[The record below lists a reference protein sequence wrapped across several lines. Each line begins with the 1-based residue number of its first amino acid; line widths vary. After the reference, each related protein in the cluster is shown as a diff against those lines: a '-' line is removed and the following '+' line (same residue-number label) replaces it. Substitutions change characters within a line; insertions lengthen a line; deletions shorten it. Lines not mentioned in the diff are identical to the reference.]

1 MARLEAKIGNIEN
14 ARKIFSQSNEKCPK
28 NLHLLHA
35 WGHLEQV
42 CLLYV
47 LSATCNYIYLLI
59 LSYYYYYYYDCCPL
73 QKHGNIDVARDC
85 WSRALELD
93 PLNAYVCHAL
103 SNLEKRLRNFDRARE
118 VLTNVVNR
126 RPTAALCVSLAE
138 LERALGRPEEARD
151 VLLSGIENCQTEK
164 STLLLSLAWLEEDAF
179 DKPDEAA
186 AMIDEALHLDSKNI
200 RVYIAKASI
209 LLRQQKVSE
218 ARAVLQACAGLK
230 SDDGQH
236 YTMWSTLE
244 LEDGNPSEARTI
256 LQEGARL
263 YPGDQFLLQRWG
275 TLESRLGNIE
285 KARELFAKSVLIQP
299 HAPTFVA
306 WAILEEGEGIK
317 VTVLLLMKHS
327 IYVYICICIDD
338 IIIFVLFSSGAKQ
351 ILLLEQSEYDES
363 PEF

>member
-1 MARLEAKIGNIEN
+1 
-14 ARKIFSQSNEKCPK
+14 
-28 NLHLLHA
+28 
-35 WGHLEQV
+35 
-42 CLLYV
+42 LYV
-47 LSATCNYIYLLI
+47 FTLYLIYAAFKII
-59 LSYYYYYYYDCCPL
+59 LSNYFYYCCPL
-73 QKHGNIDVARDC
+73 KKHGNIDVARDC

-138 LERALGRPEEARD
+138 LERALGRPEEARG

-317 VTVLLLMKHS
+317 VTQLLLF
-327 IYVYICICIDD
+327 I
-338 IIIFVLFSSGAKQ
+338 
-351 ILLLEQSEYDES
+351 ILLCLY
-363 PEF
+363 

>member
-1 MARLEAKIGNIEN
+1 LALARLEAKIGNIEN
-14 ARKIFSQSNEKCPK
+14 ARKIFSQSNDKCPR

-42 CLLYV
+42 CKLYV
-47 LSATCNYIYLLI
+47 FTLYLNYAAFKII
-59 LSYYYYYYYDCCPL
+59 LSNYFYYCCPL
-73 QKHGNIDVARDC
+73 KKHGNIDVARDC

-138 LERALGRPEEARD
+138 LERALGRPEEARG

-317 VTVLLLMKHS
+317 VTQLLLF
-327 IYVYICICIDD
+327 I
-338 IIIFVLFSSGAKQ
+338 
-351 ILLLEQSEYDES
+351 ILLCLY
-363 PEF
+363 